1 MRMKKKEFYSIEHFY
16 KWLWNNLSYWDGLG
30 KKVEQR
36 SVRKYRKYIKEL
48 KKRGWIEKELKGSWS
63 LKKNWNEILN
73 EVNRVFSKEEKEC
86 DLDNARDFY
95 RWLWNNASREVD
107 GIRIVDDCVMQ
118 NYEDFT
124 IELMRNNWIER
135 KDENFWV
142 LKRDYE
148 KFCEVECAYWTAF
161 REMRKSNTVDLE
173 NQDFI
178 RVLRER
184 GIIEPTWKIVIPKEY
199 YRIMDKEFGN
209 YMLINEAYGI
219 ERWIKEKE
227 KELC

>member
-1 MRMKKKEFYSIEHFY
+1 
-16 KWLWNNLSYWDGLG
+16 
-30 KKVEQR
+30 
-36 SVRKYRKYIKEL
+36 
-48 KKRGWIEKELKGSWS
+48 
-63 LKKNWNEILN
+63 
-73 EVNRVFSKEEKEC
+73 
-86 DLDNARDFY
+86 
-95 RWLWNNASREVD
+95 
-107 GIRIVDDCVMQ
+107 MQ

-161 REMRKSNTVDLE
+161 REMRKSNTVDLK

-184 GIIEPTWKIVIPKEY
+184 GIIELTWKIVIPKEY